1 MSKNI
6 RYFFILHIIW
16 SLVVTFNSLPVFS
29 VIYNINFVFA
39 LLSGF
44 FLMKE
49 VFYKKLYKKNHIPS
63 FFKFITG
70 ILLIWIFLNLF
81 RDPVSNVKG
90 FIRFL
95 GGRYYVAAWFP
106 VLFIYIGSK
115 IQIWSS
121 LWSFSFKLIKLF
133 AVFSPLLILGVL
145 LEIVNWSFVFNLV
158 FIVPLFILNWEELSN
173 KNKTYVF
180 ICVVSMII
188 LALISSSRAEALR
201 ILIYFPFL
209 YLLTIS
215 KSRRKSRFFGIKI
228 FFLISFI
235 LSGAVFVYNGGLKN
249 IGNETIRNN
258 ISQFEGQGF
267 ENTREKYVYP
277 DFFLD
282 MEKDMFFGRG
292 LNGTTYSYVFEDV
305 MANVDEST
313 NTLEVK
319 PGYRR
324 EVESGYLQ
332 TILKIGFFGLLLKL
346 ILALSAI
353 YLGFFKSNNYFIKCC
368 AFIII
373 EWLFSM
379 VPSSLP
385 QYRVSYILFWLCI
398 GACLSRETRFA
409 KSSLMF
415 IKNITRN

>member
-6 RYFFILHIIW
+6 RYFFILYIIW
-16 SLVVTFNSLPVFS
+16 SLVFAFNALPVIS
-29 VIYNINFVFA
+29 VIYHINFVFVV
-39 LLSGF
+39 LSGF
-44 FLMKE
+44 FLVKE
-49 VFYKKLYKKNHIPS
+49 VYYKKLYKKNHIPS
-63 FFKFITG
+63 FFKFIAG

-81 RDPVSNVKG
+81 KDPVSNVKG

-121 LWSFSFKLIKLF
+121 LWSFGFKLIKLF
-133 AVFSPLLILGVL
+133 VVFSPLIILGVL
-145 LEIVNWSFVFNLV
+145 LETVNWIFIFDLV

-188 LALISSSRAEALR
+188 LVLISSSRSEALR
-201 ILIYFPFL
+201 IFICLPFL

-215 KSRRKSRFFGIKI
+215 KSRQKIRFFGIKI
-228 FFLISFI
+228 FFLISFL

-249 IGNETIRNN
+249 IGNETIRKN
-258 ISQFEGQGF
+258 ISEFEREGF
-267 ENTREKYVYP
+267 KNTRKEYVYP

-292 LNGTTYSYVFEDV
+292 LNGTTYSYVFESV

-313 NTLEVK
+313 NSLEVK

-346 ILALSAI
+346 ILALAAI

-368 AFIII
+368 AFIIV

-385 QYRVSYILFWLCI
+385 QYRGSYILFWLCI
-398 GACLSRETRFA
+398 GACLSRETRLA

-415 IKNITRN
+415 IKNINLN